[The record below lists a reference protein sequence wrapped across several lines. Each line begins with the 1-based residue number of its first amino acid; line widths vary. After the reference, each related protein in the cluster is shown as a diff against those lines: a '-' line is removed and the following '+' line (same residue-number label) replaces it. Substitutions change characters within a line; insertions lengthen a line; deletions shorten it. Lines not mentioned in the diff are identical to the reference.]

1 MKSGNN
7 QRFLEPFVEI
17 PSSIDVD
24 EIKFKINIKY
34 LRDTSYDLFNLRHF
48 REFYIFIR
56 NKFSRESIFSDI

>member
-24 EIKFKINIKY
+24 EIKSKIFKRYFK
-34 LRDTSYDLFNLRHF
+34 
-48 REFYIFIR
+48 
-56 NKFSRESIFSDI
+56 

>member
-34 LRDTSYDLFNLRHF
+34 FKRY
-48 REFYIFIR
+48 FI
-56 NKFSRESIFSDI
+56 

>member
-24 EIKFKINIKY
+24 EIKSKIFKRYFKWFIQWNFYWNGIWE
-34 LRDTSYDLFNLRHF
+34 F
-48 REFYIFIR
+48 RR
-56 NKFSRESIFSDI
+56 RKSPNKWLSRFP